1 MNPTESLTRP
11 DGGMPPR
18 HLSSPKRA
26 SLFLVT
32 VLRTVLVA
40 LVAAGVAGSAQAQ
53 DLEPRAYANT
63 PVGINFYVLS
73 YSYSTGGVSADPAAP
88 LEDAEIDLHIE
99 ALSYARSFALFGQ
112 SAKVGLVLPYAGLS
126 GSALFNGAPVE
137 REFSGLV
144 DPIFKF
150 TTNLFGAPALSLE
163 DFPNYR
169 QDWIVGLSMSIS
181 VPLGRYDEERLVNI
195 GTNRWSFKPAVG
207 VSKRWGPLTIDA
219 SASVKFYTDNDEFLV
234 DREREQDPLFAVQAH
249 AIYSFWRGTWV
260 SFDTTWYGGGTTTV
274 DGKKSDDRQ
283 ANARVGATITQ
294 PLTRNLSAQLNASS
308 GVADRTGSDF
318 DTVGVGL
325 SYRWGGG
332 L

>member
-1 MNPTESLTRP
+1 MNATESLTRP
-11 DGGMPPR
+11 DGGMPGRGP
-18 HLSSPKRA
+18 SSPKRA
-26 SLFLVT
+26 SRIIVA

-40 LVAAGVAGSAQAQ
+40 LVAAGGTGSAEAQ

-63 PVGINFYVLS
+63 PVGINFYGVN

-88 LEDAEIDLHIE
+88 LEDAEIDLHGV

-112 SAKVGLVLPYAGLS
+112 SAKAGVVLPYTGVS

-137 REFSGLV
+137 REFAGLV
-144 DPIFKF
+144 DPSLKF
-150 TTNLFGAPALSLE
+150 TTNLLGSPAMSLE
-163 DFPNYR
+163 EFGSWR
-169 QDWIVGLSMSIS
+169 QNWIVGLSLSIT

-207 VSKRWGPLTIDA
+207 VSKRWGPVTIDA
-219 SASVKFYTDNDEFLV
+219 STSVKFYTDNDEFLV
-234 DREREQDPLFAVQAH
+234 DQKREQDPLFACQGH
-249 AIYSFWRGTWV
+249 AIYSFSRGTWV
-260 SFDTTWYGGGTTTV
+260 SLDATWYGGGNTTV

-283 ANARVGATITQ
+283 SNARVGATITQ
-294 PLTRNLSAQLNASS
+294 PLTRNLSAQVNASS